1 MSIVCHVLVQ
11 DSPKPFDRVQ
21 VRAVRGQL
29 DKMDTTLW
37 PCEKFS
43 DIGRFV
49 IGGIVPDDMDQSLVR
64 AACFNLGEK
73 LYGADPIN
81 GRWLDKGYVVG
92 FQVDRALDI
101 NPATAC
107 RGRDCRI

>member
-1 MSIVCHVLVQ
+1 MSIVCHVLVH

-43 DIGRFV
+43 DIWRFV

-64 AACFNLGEK
+64 VACFNLGEK
-73 LYGADPIN
+73 LCGADPID
-81 GRWLDKGYVVG
+81 GRGLDKGCVEG
-92 FQVDRALDI
+92 FQVDRAMDI
-101 NPATAC
+101 NPAAGC